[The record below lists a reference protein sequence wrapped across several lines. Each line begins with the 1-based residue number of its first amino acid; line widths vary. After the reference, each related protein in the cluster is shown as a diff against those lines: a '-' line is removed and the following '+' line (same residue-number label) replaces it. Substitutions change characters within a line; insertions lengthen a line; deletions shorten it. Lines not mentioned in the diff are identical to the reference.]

1 MGFGS
6 NQWGLAAL
14 NGVWVKSMG
23 FGCPQWGLAA
33 LNGIWVKSMGFGC
46 PQWGLAALNGVWLPP
61 PPPMAAPPPLCFR
74 PSAPQ
79 HLRVLFDPT
88 TGLMT
93 EIHNVAQGLELPVTQ
108 SFYW

>member
-6 NQWGLAAL
+6 TQWGLAA
-14 NGVWVKSMG
+14 
-23 FGCPQWGLAA
+23 
-33 LNGIWVKSMGFGC
+33 
-46 PQWGLAALNGVWLPP
+46 PP
-61 PPPMAAPPPLCFR
+61 PPHGSAAPIVF
-74 PSAPQ
+74 PSLPPQ